1 MQNLLCHLTVA
12 KLTVQ
17 SSIASYYFMSV
28 TDLLTYRATTRGP
41 IGPKKNVMN
50 TSHSLKYR
58 PYLKDFYLKDKAA
71 TLR

>member
-1 MQNLLCHLTVA
+1 MQNWLCHLTVT

-41 IGPKKNVMN
+41 IGPKNMQTFVK
-50 TSHSLKYR
+50 
-58 PYLKDFYLKDKAA
+58 
-71 TLR
+71 

>member
-1 MQNLLCHLTVA
+1 
-12 KLTVQ
+12 
-17 SSIASYYFMSV
+17 MSV